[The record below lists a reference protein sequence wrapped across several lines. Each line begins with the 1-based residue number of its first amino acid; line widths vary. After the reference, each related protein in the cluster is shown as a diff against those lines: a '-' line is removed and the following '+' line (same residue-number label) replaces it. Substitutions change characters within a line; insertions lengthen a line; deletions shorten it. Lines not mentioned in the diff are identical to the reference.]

1 MRAAALYSNKNSKD
15 GFTLVE
21 VIASMFI
28 LGMVFT
34 AAFSSYMLGMNMI
47 NDAREEVRAS
57 QIIQSEIERL
67 RTKNWSQLNGLADG
81 ATFQPS
87 GEFSKLYADKY
98 TAFRYLIDINSTDQM
113 LVAVRVEWTNS
124 AGRTSVR
131 WFNTIF
137 TENGLNDY
145 YYRKL

>member
-1 MRAAALYSNKNSKD
+1 MRAAAFHSNKYNKE

-34 AAFSSYMLGMNMI
+34 ASFSSYMLGMNMI
-47 NDAREEVRAS
+47 SDAREEVRAS

-67 RTKNWSQLNGLADG
+67 RTKNWTQLSSLANG
-81 ATFQPS
+81 ATFEPS

-98 TAFRYLIDINSTDQM
+98 TAFRYLIDINSNDQM
-113 LVAVRVEWTNS
+113 LVAVRVEWTAS
-124 AGRTSVR
+124 SGRTSVR

-137 TENGLNDY
+137 TKNGLNDY